1 MIDLIYCAAGN
12 LRFMQIAV
20 DAGWLPGGRLPGTM
34 YHAPY
39 FADQDYKNP
48 NRARYVAEIAKHK
61 PSVATV
67 IDWQTGVDRAEVM
80 GWAEDIAP
88 YVETVIVIPKIK
100 GTVDLVPCAVGGK
113 PVRLGYSVPTS
124 YGGTPLAYQEFGR
137 RPVHLLGGNPFK
149 QVRLSHLLNV
159 VSADTNYHQLMATS
173 RTQFFSLDI
182 HQTAKNKHWPT
193 LGDVGLLQHKSSLF
207 EWKAPTNAPY
217 LAFGLSCHNI
227 MTMWKQAQNVVALAM

>member
-12 LRFMQIAV
+12 PRFMQIAV

-39 FADQDYKNP
+39 FADQDYKKP
-48 NRARYVAEIAKHK
+48 NRDKYVAAIAKHK

-67 IDWQTGVDRAEVM
+67 IDWQAGIEFSEVM
-80 GWAEDIAP
+80 SWAEEISAH
-88 YVETVIVIPKIK
+88 VETIVIIPKIQ
-100 GTVDLVPCAVGGK
+100 GTVGRVPCAVGGK

-149 QVRLSHLLNV
+149 QVRLSHILSV
-159 VSADTNYHQLMATS
+159 VSADTNYHQRMAT
-173 RTQFFSLDI
+173 RYNQFLS
-182 HQTAKNKHWPT
+182 HQKIYSARNYRWPT
-193 LGDVGLLQHKSSLF
+193 LREAGIEKEHD
-207 EWKAPTNAPY
+207 APY
-217 LAFGLSCHNI
+217 LAFELSCQNI
-227 MTMWKQAQNVVALAM
+227 MAMWKGIYG